1 MQYKLIFFT
10 FAVLGLITGTVFL
23 LMADFLTSKYQ
34 HNIENAYRNN
44 LPVET
49 IERYKRTKTR
59 ELKQYEDIGKYLS
72 FSCGPFVLLY
82 LPFLLKK

>member
-1 MQYKLIFFT
+1 M
-10 FAVLGLITGTVFL
+10 TGTVFL

-34 HNIENAYRNN
+34 DNIENAYKKN

-49 IERYKRTKTR
+49 IESYKRTKVR

-72 FSCGPFVLLY
+72 FSCGPFVLIY
-82 LPFLLKK
+82 LPFLFKEIK